1 MKKIS
6 CFTIV
11 LMLILFS
18 SQQLSGANEKY
29 PARVVSLGPYVTENL
44 ILLGVNK
51 EIVGV
56 TIHEK
61 EEIKKDRE
69 IIGTLLDPNLETILK
84 LKPDIVIAS
93 KEGNRK
99 QSVEKI
105 QKLGIRVEVL
115 DEVITYNDLKK
126 NFFTLAR
133 IFGKENIARDIVSD
147 IEKQLKQYN
156 SQKQKSKK
164 KIFWQLGTKPLVT
177 AGRDTYY
184 NELSIYAGAKNIFE
198 DMKTKYITI
207 NIEEVVKRNPDIIIA
222 MGMGENEY
230 VINFWDKFKDIEAVK
245 RNKIFRVDDYMF
257 CSPTPASFLQS
268 IKLITNFLNN

>member
-1 MKKIS
+1 MKKIF
-6 CFTIV
+6 CFTFV
-11 LMLILFS
+11 LMLSLFF
-18 SQQLSGANEKY
+18 SQQLLKADEKY
-29 PARVVSLGPYVTENL
+29 PLRVVSLGPYVTENL
-44 ILLGVNK
+44 ILLGVDK

-56 TIHEK
+56 TMHEK
-61 EEIKKDRE
+61 EEIKKGRE
-69 IIGTLLDPNLETILK
+69 IVGTLLDPNLETILK

-115 DEVITYNDLKK
+115 DEVITYDDLKK

-133 IFGKENIARDIVSD
+133 IFGKENIARNIISD
-147 IEKQLKQYN
+147 IEKQLEQYHN
-156 SQKQKSKK
+156 QKQKSKK
-164 KIFWQLGTKPLVT
+164 KVFWQLGTKPLVT
-177 AGRDTYY
+177 AGRHTYFT
-184 NELSIYAGAKNIFE
+184 ELSIYAGARNIFE
-198 DMKTKYITI
+198 DIKTKYVTI
-207 NIEEVVKRNPDIIIA
+207 SIEEVIKRNPEVIIA

-230 VINFWDKFKDIEAVK
+230 VISFWEKFKDIDAVK